1 MPTND
6 LEWLDNWY
14 QQQCNGVWEHRQG
27 MRLEPLESP
36 GSLANP
42 RSLDNPDPVEKPG
55 WQLTI
60 NLAGTSAVNA
70 RPQQLRLDTRGGGW
84 LACSIAGECFEGSGD
99 PRKLEQIIGVFR
111 RWVEA
116 GP

>member
-36 GSLANP
+36 KV
-42 RSLDNPDPVEKPG
+42 LDNPTVEKPG
-55 WQLTI
+55 WLLTI

-70 RPQQLRLDTRGGGW
+70 RPQQWRLDTRGGGW